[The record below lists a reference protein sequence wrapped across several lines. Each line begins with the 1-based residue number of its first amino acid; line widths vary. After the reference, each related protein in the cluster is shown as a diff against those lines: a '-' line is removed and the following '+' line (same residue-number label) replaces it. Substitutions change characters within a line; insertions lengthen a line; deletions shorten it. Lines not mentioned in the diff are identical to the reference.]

1 MKFTIAPLLILSPV
15 LASKAAK
22 YGKANKAGGKF
33 SKAKASKSAYGSMSA
48 SMSIGPEPP
57 ITLTGCGESFTDQ
70 KVVLSDN
77 LDCGPRDDDV
87 GRQLCA
93 VILDGPQ
100 AELDCKDKTLSQVAS
115 SQVASSPQY
124 LDGPFSS
131 GICLKN
137 GAKAINCNVQRF
149 YYGISV
155 TDGGEVVNSNL
166 GSNNDGIFAFTDTDT
181 DATLT
186 IEDT

>member
-1 MKFTIAPLLILSPV
+1 MKLILGLLLLSPV

-22 YGKANKAGGKF
+22 YGKANKAGKF

-115 SQVASSPQY
+115 DRQ
-124 LDGPFSS
+124 GT
-131 GICLKN
+131 K
-137 GAKAINCNVQRF
+137 
-149 YYGISV
+149 
-155 TDGGEVVNSNL
+155 
-166 GSNNDGIFAFTDTDT
+166 
-181 DATLT
+181 
-186 IEDT
+186 